1 MQQISIKLSDDTIES
16 LNELA
21 EDEHGGNRSEAARE
35 IVEKGLDYDDLK
47 IERDHAEARA
57 DQLRE
62 QMVARSNTEEEVVAL
77 RRRIEERERSADAPF
92 FVRWARWW
100 RSRE

>member
-1 MQQISIKLSDDTIES
+1 MQQISIKLSDDAIDS
-16 LNELA
+16 LDQLA
-21 EDEHGGNRSEAARE
+21 EDEHDGNRSQAARE
-35 IVEKGLDYDDLK
+35 VMSKGLEYDDVL

-62 QMVARSNTEEEVVAL
+62 QMIERENTEEEVVAL

-92 FVRWARWW
+92 PVRWW
-100 RSRE
+100 RWWQSRG

>member
-1 MQQISIKLSDDTIES
+1 MQQISIKLSDDAIDS
-16 LNELA
+16 LDQLA

-35 IVEKGLDYDDLK
+35 IVEKGLEYDK
-47 IERDHAEARA
+47 MKVERDHAEARA

-62 QMVARSNTEEEVVAL
+62 QMIERENTEQEVTAL
-77 RRRIEERERSADAPF
+77 RERIEQRERAADAPF
-92 FVRWARWW
+92 VVRWLRWW

>member
-1 MQQISIKLSDDTIES
+1 MQQISIKLSDDAIDS
-16 LNELA
+16 LDDLA

-77 RRRIEERERSADAPF
+77 RRRIEERERAADAPF
-92 FVRWARWW
+92 PIRWLRWW